1 MTTPMIK
8 RLFFALV
15 AALVPLG
22 AAAQAYPA
30 KPIHV
35 VVPFPP
41 GGPTDVL
48 GRLLGQ
54 ALGDAFGQTVVVENK
69 VGAAGNIG
77 VDAVAKAPPDGT
89 TVGIIPAGNIAVNPT
104 LFPSLPYKAADLAP
118 VTMLATVDNVLV
130 VNAESVPAKN
140 VKELLDLAAKKPGTL
155 SYASPGAG
163 SQAHLAGA
171 LLELSTGVQ
180 LLHVPYRGIAPA
192 VNDLVGG
199 QVSMMF
205 APLQTALPFVRSGKL
220 RALGVA
226 SQKRSPLLPE
236 LPTIAEQGVP
246 KFEAVSWYA
255 LMVPTGT
262 PADVIEKLSAAT
274 LRFLALPDTRA
285 KLAAQGMDPGG
296 GSPQDLAATVRAESA
311 RWSEVVRKQNIKPE

>member
-1 MTTPMIK
+1 MK
-8 RLFFALV
+8 RFLLALAV
-15 AALVPLG
+15 VLPLA
-22 AAAQAYPA
+22 AAAQPTPA
-30 KPIHV
+30 RPIHV

-48 GRLLGQ
+48 GRMLGQ
-54 ALGDAFGQTVVVENK
+54 ALGETFGQTVIVDNK

-77 VDAVAKAPPDGT
+77 VDAVAKAAPDGST
-89 TVGIIPAGNIAVNPT
+89 IGIIPAGNIAVNPT
-104 LFPSLPYKAADLAP
+104 LFANLPYKAADLAP

-130 VNAESVPAKN
+130 VNAEKVPAKN
-140 VKELLDLAAKKPGTL
+140 VHELLELAAKQPGAL

-192 VNDLVGG
+192 VSDLVGG

-205 APLQTALPFVRSGKL
+205 APLQTALPYIRSGKL
-220 RALGVA
+220 RALGIA

-236 LPTIAEQGVP
+236 LPTIAEQGIA

-255 LMVPTGT
+255 LMVPAGT
-262 PADVIEKLSAAT
+262 PADVIDKLAAAT
-274 LRFLALPDTRA
+274 VHFLALPDTRA
-285 KLAAQGMDPGG
+285 KLAAQGMDVGG
-296 GSPQDLAATVRAESA
+296 GTAQELAATVRSESA
-311 RWSEVVRKQNIKPE
+311 RWSEVVRKQNIKVE